1 MGPERGDRASG
12 RNQLVI
18 REVGEFVLLV
28 APIGWTLLSKIKV
41 A

>member
-1 MGPERGDRASG
+1 MGPERGDRLSG

-18 REVGEFVLLV
+18 REIGEFVLLV
-28 APIGWTLLSKIKV
+28 AQRLTLISKIKV